1 MIACPKCGAE
11 LHFDITTQRLTCS
24 FCGISQSPDDNASPG
39 LYADEEKYGSSDSR
53 QMNVIL
59 YSCPQCGGSI
69 YSTDESVNGFCS
81 YCGSNV
87 MLSSRMSKMRYPRFI
102 APFKID
108 KAACKQRY
116 LNHIKNSFFTPKE
129 LKDPEY
135 LDRFRGIYM
144 TYWGYDVEVSGFIS
158 LDGEKTE
165 RNGLYLD
172 TDKYKCRGWL
182 TTEYKGVFYD
192 ASSSFED
199 HYSERLAPFD
209 YNSLVAFN
217 PSYLSGFYADMPDL
231 ADTVYED
238 NALFICKENAF
249 RSVHLQKY
257 FPSLHFDASQ
267 IDQFTKTLDART
279 RMPYTTFFP
288 VWFLS
293 YRKNDRVA
301 YAVVNGQTG
310 RIVSD
315 MPVDKNKFILS
326 GLLISVPI
334 FILLCLLPSMP
345 LNAMMLTGDIF
356 SLSSVLMLYYMTKEV
371 FIRKYRLYDKGYLS
385 KHDRLNYKYI
395 LKMEADAQWQK
406 KGNEGRLWIAIIC
419 AAICLPVLLKSL
431 AGMKMLNAL
440 VLSGFMT
447 VLLSIAAIWCISRVF
462 HMAGKSRWIL
472 SGSLFLILLSSI
484 LGYYIGIKHA
494 YSTFAYYT
502 IFSCQMA
509 GNLLAQHTVLS
520 QYNILTTRPLKQLDR
535 QGGND
540 DAWD

>member
-1 MIACPKCGAE
+1 MTACPECGAE
-11 LHFDITTQRLTCS
+11 LHFDITTQKLLCPY
-24 FCGISQSPDDNASPG
+24 CGVSHAPGELASSG
-39 LYADEEKYGSSDSR
+39 VSADEEKYAAGSASEMDI
-53 QMNVIL
+53 IL

-108 KAACKQRY
+108 KAACKQKY

-158 LDGEKTE
+158 LDGEKQT
-165 RNGLYLD
+165 RNGLYID
-172 TDKYKCRGWL
+172 IDKYKCRGWL

-209 YNSLVAFN
+209 YNSLVEFN

-231 ADTVYED
+231 ADTVYVD
-238 NALFICKENAF
+238 NALYICKENAF

-257 FPSLHFDASQ
+257 FPSLHFDGSQ
-267 IDQFTKTLDART
+267 IDRFTKSLDASSH
-279 RMPYTTFFP
+279 MPYTAFFP

-315 MPVDKNKFILS
+315 MPVDKKKFILS
-326 GLLISVPI
+326 GLLISIPI
-334 FILLCLLPSMP
+334 FILMCLLPSIS
-345 LNAMMLTGDIF
+345 LNAMMVTGDIF
-356 SLSSVLMLYYMTKEV
+356 SLSSVFMLYYMTKEV
-371 FIRKYRLYDKGYLS
+371 FIRKYRVYDKGYLS
-385 KHDRLNYKYI
+385 KHNRLDYKYI
-395 LKMEADAQWQK
+395 LKMEADEEWKK
-406 KGNEGRLWIAIIC
+406 KGSEGRLWIAITG
-419 AAICLPVLLKSL
+419 AAIALPLFLKSL
-431 AGMKMLNAL
+431 ATLEMLNAL

-447 VLLSIAAIWCISRVF
+447 VILSITTMWCISQVF
-462 HMAGKSRWIL
+462 HMAGKSRWVL

-484 LGYYIGIKHA
+484 LGYITGIKHA
-494 YSTFAYYT
+494 GSTFAYYA

-509 GNLLAQHTVLS
+509 GNLMAQHTVLS

-535 QGGND
+535 KGGND